1 MNKSLIIGRPYRIKD
16 ARRNGFI
23 GIGILKGV
31 NPPEYPDG
39 QYLFTLIDDP
49 DGVQDGVFPR
59 ECIHE
64 IAQHQDNGTN
74 QFNDLIEIA
83 VQSSMYDVVDW
94 IKSKMKGN

>member
-1 MNKSLIIGRPYRIKD
+1 MNKSLIIGRPYHIKD
-16 ARRNGFI
+16 TRQNGFI

-59 ECIHE
+59 ECIGE
-64 IAQHQDNGTN
+64 LAQRQDSVTD
-74 QFNDLIEIA
+74 QLNDLIKFAI
-83 VQSSMYDVVDW
+83 QSGMYDAVDW